1 MGGAEEVL
9 EVLVGSTD
17 VRLTVLVPVAVLT
30 VTVGLPSPSP
40 SPPSILKGSE
50 YWKTA
55 VSLSRMNLRP

>member
-1 MGGAEEVL
+1 MLEEVL

-40 SPPSILKGSE
+40 PSILKGSE
-50 YWKTA
+50 Y
-55 VSLSRMNLRP
+55 